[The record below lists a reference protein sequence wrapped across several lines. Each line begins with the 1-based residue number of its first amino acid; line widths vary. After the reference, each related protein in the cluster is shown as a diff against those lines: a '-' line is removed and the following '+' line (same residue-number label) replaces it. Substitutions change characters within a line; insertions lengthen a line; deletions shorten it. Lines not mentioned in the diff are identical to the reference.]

1 MSVFLLFIYLIICLV
16 FAAVLVYKFLTEF
29 LYRDSFRVDYDL
41 FISIYQGLFQEK
53 KLLPFLKQD

>member
-16 FAAVLVYKFLTEF
+16 FTAVLVYKFLTEF
-29 LYRDSFRVDYDL
+29 LYRDSFRFDYDL